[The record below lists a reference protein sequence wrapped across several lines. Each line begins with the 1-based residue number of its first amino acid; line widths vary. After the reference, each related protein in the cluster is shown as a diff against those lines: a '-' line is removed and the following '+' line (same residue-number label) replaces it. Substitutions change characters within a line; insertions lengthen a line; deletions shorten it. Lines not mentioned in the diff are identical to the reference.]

1 MKFSTQI
8 DVTKV
13 VVEKTDVDY
22 TSEFVISIDDAM
34 LAINNPDEDIESV
47 DLYCDGFFVAN
58 IK

>member
-1 MKFSTQI
+1 MNFSEQI

-22 TSEFVISIDDAM
+22 TSTFVISVDDAM

-47 DLYCDGFFVAN
+47 DLYCDGVFVAN
-58 IK
+58 VK